1 MERKFRKV
9 AVLKGGVSSE
19 REVSLRSGA
28 AVAQGLRDG
37 GHEVVEVDIV
47 SRDFSIPEGV
57 EAVFIALHGEFGED
71 GEIQQMLVGMGLP
84 FTGSGA
90 ESSRVSFDKV
100 LTRERLAA
108 NGIPIPRGEVLK
120 DPGDRTIPFP
130 LVVKPPREGS
140 SVGIHI
146 VSGEA
151 DWEAA
156 FADAVRFSGEALVEE
171 YIPGRELTV
180 GIVEC
185 RVSSVDWQEAG
196 GRSRESGGGE
206 WKVESGGE
214 DLGRAAPSE
223 IIFGTKIETEGN
235 GSRPQGA
242 QEQAATEP
250 LRTLRSL
257 AANSNLQILPVV
269 EIEPAAE
276 WYDYEAKYV
285 TGETQYTVPAKLDA
299 GAAAALQ
306 SIALKTFECL
316 GAEGFGRV
324 DFRLS
329 PDGKPYVLELN
340 AIPGFTAT
348 SLLPKAAEAAGI
360 GFSELCCRIMELARS
375 HEI

>member
-1 MERKFRKV
+1 MKV

-71 GEIQQMLVGMGLP
+71 GEIQQALLGMGLP

-108 NGIPIPRGEVLK
+108 NGIPIPKGEVLK
-120 DPGDRTIPFP
+120 DPGDRIIPFP

-180 GIVEC
+180 GVIGMSNIEQGM
-185 RVSSVDWQEAG
+185 SKAEGAG
-196 GRSRESGGGE
+196 
-206 WKVESGGE
+206 
-214 DLGRAAPSE
+214 D
-223 IIFGTKIETEGN
+223 
-235 GSRPQGA
+235 
-242 QEQAATEP
+242 
-250 LRTLRSL
+250 TL
-257 AANSNLQILPVV
+257 QVLPVV

-285 TGETQYTVPAKLDA
+285 TGETQYTVPAELSPETAA
-299 GAAAALQ
+299 GLQ

-316 GAEGFGRV
+316 EAEGFGRV

-329 PDGKPYVLELN
+329 PEGKPYVLELN

-360 GFSELCCRIMELARS
+360 GFSELCCRIMELAA
-375 HEI
+375 IK